1 MGNFKIWRFEKSRV
15 DKLKYKHIL
24 EDLLKLV
31 PDKFEQYKNA
41 HFKVNS

>member
-1 MGNFKIWRFEKSRV
+1 MWRFEKTRV

-31 PDKFEQYKNA
+31 PNKFEQYKDA
-41 HFKVNS
+41 HT